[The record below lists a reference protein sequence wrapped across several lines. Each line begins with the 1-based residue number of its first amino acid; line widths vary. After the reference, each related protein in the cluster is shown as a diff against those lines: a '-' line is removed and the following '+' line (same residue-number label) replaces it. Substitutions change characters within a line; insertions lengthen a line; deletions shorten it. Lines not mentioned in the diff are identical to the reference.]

1 MRFFAFSTR
10 WTALAAAAFSLLL
23 CASALGVDFK
33 PLEDATKLE
42 KPTIC
47 FVAKDG
53 IYFIDWDGQNRRL
66 WMKGDFG
73 GRPMWSRDGKRVL
86 LSADTEEFGWYTKYI
101 MELETGR
108 VINLSERLHKKGYK
122 HIVIPPGAWWFPDGK
137 RLICSAIDTSIT
149 DRSDLYVLDIGAVKL
164 RQLTNT
170 PNRRELW
177 ASVSPDGK
185 RIVFERSPPDW
196 EDLEPLGEW
205 VDIDGDGEKEVFQVD
220 GGRFSPNHLYT
231 MNADG
236 SNVVNLTKIA
246 AVERY
251 PEWSPD
257 GKKIAF
263 QASRRPEQEGEI
275 LAADVYMMDPDG
287 SNVERL
293 TSRKDGRAGHLED
306 WSADSKWILFRLT
319 DSVSMKASLHRI
331 HIETKEIVRIGGTVG
346 LPTWVWAGKSRFLSV
361 DPADKK
367 KAQWG
372 KIKAAGGNENSPA
385 PQERNS
391 PDEE

>member
-1 MRFFAFSTR
+1 MTFLTFSKR

-23 CASALGVDFK
+23 CASAQGADFK
-33 PLEDATKLE
+33 TQEDATKLE
-42 KPTIC
+42 RPTISS
-47 FVAKDG
+47 FGRDG

-73 GRPMWSRDGKRVL
+73 RIMWSRDGKRVL
-86 LSADTEEFGWYTKYI
+86 LSADTDEFGWYTKYI

-108 VINLSERLHKKGYK
+108 VINLSERLHKKGYE
-122 HIVIPPGAWWFPDGK
+122 HIVIRGAWRFPDGK
-137 RLICSAIDTSIT
+137 RLICSAIDTSNA
-149 DRSDLYVLDIGAVKL
+149 DRSDLYALDISSAKL
-164 RQLTNT
+164 RQVTRT
-170 PNRRELW
+170 PMHEESW

-185 RIVFERSPPDW
+185 RIVFERSPPLW

-220 GGRFSPNHLYT
+220 GGRFSPMHLYS

-293 TSRKDGRAGHLED
+293 TSRKDGLGGAVED
-306 WSADSKWILFRLT
+306 WSPDGKWILFRLT
-319 DSVSMKASLHRI
+319 DPVSMRASLHRI
-331 HIETKEIVRIGGTVG
+331 HRETREIVRIGGLGG

-361 DPADKK
+361 DPADQK

-372 KIKAAGGNENSPA
+372 KIKAAGGNENSPP

-391 PDEE
+391 LGEE